1 MVKHVVIGNGVAG
14 ILAAQAVMSANEGA
28 DVHILA
34 SERYPYYQR
43 PRLWEF
49 IAGNI
54 EKDDLF
60 FRPME
65 WYTDKGIQIHL
76 DVCVT
81 SIEPESHRLK
91 MADGS
96 TVDYDRLLLAT
107 GARPFVPPIDGV
119 EKEGVFVLRTLEDA
133 LAIKEYARHSSAI
146 AVIGGGLLGLETARA
161 LKTAGLDVTVIEFS
175 PYLLPRQLDE
185 QGARVLQTL
194 LKGQG
199 LQFLTGAETEA
210 ILGNGQVTGVRA
222 KDGRVVDCQMVL
234 VSTGIRSRV
243 ELARD
248 AGLDVNRAVVVDHH
262 MATSAEDIY
271 AAGDVTEFEGVTY
284 GIIPAAIEQ
293 ARIAAANMVEPG
305 SATYNGTLRST
316 TLKVVGVD
324 LTCLGDA
331 TASGTRFGILRQA
344 DSSTGV
350 YQRLVLCDG
359 KIVGSILLGDTTNIG
374 VLKKLIKSERD
385 VSAYKNNLLADN
397 FDLRS
402 LLS

>member
-81 SIEPESHRLK
+81 AIEPESHRLK

-199 LQFLTGAETEA
+199 LQFLTGAETET

-248 AGLDVNRAVVVDHH
+248 AGLDVNRAVVVDQH

-385 VSAYKNNLLADN
+385 VSAYKNNLLADD